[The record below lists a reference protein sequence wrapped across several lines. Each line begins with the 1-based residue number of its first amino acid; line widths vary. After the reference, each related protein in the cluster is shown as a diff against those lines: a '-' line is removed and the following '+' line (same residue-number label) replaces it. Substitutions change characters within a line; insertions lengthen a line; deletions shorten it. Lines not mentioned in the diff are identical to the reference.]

1 MPPDNDYVREL
12 FELREQVARLEEQLQ
27 AAKDLDLVHREDAK
41 EALRLAH
48 AQLEAWKTGSNE
60 WRGALDDSR
69 RNSISEDKVR
79 SLIAIESADRGA
91 LASRVYIIEQWKD
104 GEGGRR
110 GAYGDIWAK
119 ALGIVALLIAL
130 SRFFVK

>member
-1 MPPDNDYVREL
+1 MTPADDYMREL
-12 FELREQVARLEEQLQ
+12 FTLRERIARLEEQLE
-27 AAKDLDLVHREDAK
+27 ASKVLSEVHRLDAK
-41 EALRLAH
+41 EALHLAH
-48 AQLEAWKTGSNE
+48 EQLEAWKTGSNE

-91 LASRVYIIEQWKD
+91 LGSRVYIIEQWKD
-104 GEGGRR
+104 GEGGKQ

-119 ALGIVALLIAL
+119 ALALIAVLIAL
-130 SRFFVK
+130 YVAFRR